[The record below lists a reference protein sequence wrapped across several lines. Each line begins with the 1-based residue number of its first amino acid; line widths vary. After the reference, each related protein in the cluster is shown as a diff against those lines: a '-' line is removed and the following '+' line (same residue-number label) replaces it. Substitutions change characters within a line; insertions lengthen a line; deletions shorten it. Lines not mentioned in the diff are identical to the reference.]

1 MCLCILGIIIFI
13 TLIVDINKYISMMKT
28 YWQKGGKQIWNQLE
42 SSLAIMDLDNC
53 SLESYCSIICIWSSS
68 WGTQNWACRRWRRG
82 IVDKYSNICGSH
94 KITSILWIYKW
105 KTFWINVF
113 KDWRCCFLCTS
124 HYPPF
129 SDHCQRGINCYSKVI
144 LKFLSSFYF
153 YYQRFILQAP
163 LKHFYYFRQ

>member
-28 YWQKGGKQIWNQLE
+28 YWQKGGKQIWNQLGISIQSRNE
-42 SSLAIMDLDNC
+42 INNC
-53 SLESYCSIICIWSSS
+53 SLVSYSSTHMHLSFS

-82 IVDKYSNICGSH
+82 IVDKYSNICGSQ
-94 KITSILWIYKW
+94 KITSILWIYNW

-113 KDWRCCFLCTS
+113 KDWRCCILCAS

-129 SDHCQRGINCYSKVI
+129 SDNCQRGISCYSKVI
-144 LKFLSSFYF
+144 LKFLSFLF
-153 YYQRFILQAP
+153 LFL
-163 LKHFYYFRQ
+163 